1 MEDSFYYLS
10 EEKRDSVE
18 LTLDDGRV
26 ITGKRFGRLES
37 FAGVVQKE
45 DEPMIVGAIIDGSL
59 RELTYKLERDAKG
72 SFINMADEDGARIY
86 RRSLTFLLEAAFK
99 RCFKQGKLT
108 IDHSVSSGGYYCQV
122 DGVPEFGEKI

>member
-37 FAGVVQKE
+37 FAGVV
-45 DEPMIVGAIIDGSL
+45 
-59 RELTYKLERDAKG
+59 
-72 SFINMADEDGARIY
+72 
-86 RRSLTFLLEAAFK
+86 
-99 RCFKQGKLT
+99 
-108 IDHSVSSGGYYCQV
+108 
-122 DGVPEFGEKI
+122 